1 MPAGSLRE
9 LCYASGMRDRPGSE
23 ASTAHGQKQ
32 PGLDGRLRDG
42 AGEIRRKRGD
52 TLTLG
57 LRAFE
62 KISAVEGIRL
72 SGEMRKDLRSLD
84 ARHMDEGQRSRF
96 ITGKYGKK

>member
-1 MPAGSLRE
+1 MSKMSA
-9 LCYASGMRDRPGSE
+9 
-23 ASTAHGQKQ
+23 KQ
-32 PGLDGRLRDG
+32 PGLDGRHRDA
-42 AGEIRRKRGD
+42 AGDIRQKRGD
-52 TLTLG
+52 TQTLG

-72 SGEMRKDLRSLD
+72 SSEMRRDLKGLD